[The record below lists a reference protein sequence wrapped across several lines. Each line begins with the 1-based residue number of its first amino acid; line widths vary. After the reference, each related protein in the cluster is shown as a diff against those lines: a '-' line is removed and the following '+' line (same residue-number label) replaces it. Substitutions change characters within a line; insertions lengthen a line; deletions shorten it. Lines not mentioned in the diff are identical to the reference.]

1 MSRALTV
8 AVVVL
13 VVAFGTTWTDAQPRT
28 GQKAD
33 TISQTVE
40 GTIKSV
46 RGTPVTLVT
55 LEDGTELSVP
65 ATVNVS
71 RDQLKPGAQIL
82 AEYHERA
89 GQKIAKSVAIKG

>member
-13 VVAFGTTWTDAQPRT
+13 VMAFGATWTNAQPRT

-40 GTIKSV
+40 GRIKWV
-46 RGTPVTLVT
+46 RGTLVT

-65 ATVNVS
+65 ATVNVA
-71 RDQLKPGAQIL
+71 RDQLKPGAQIT

-89 GQKIAKSVAIKG
+89 GQKIAKSVDIKG

>member
-8 AVVVL
+8 VVVVL
-13 VVAFGTTWTDAQPRT
+13 MMAFGATWANAQPRT
-28 GQKAD
+28 GRNAD
-33 TISQTVE
+33 KISQTVE

-46 RGTPVTLVT
+46 RGTLIT

-65 ATVNVS
+65 ATVKVS
-71 RDQLKPGAQIL
+71 MAQLKPGAQIV

-89 GQKIAKSVAIKG
+89 GQKIAKSVDIKG

>member
-13 VVAFGTTWTDAQPRT
+13 VMTIGATWTNAQPRT

-33 TISQTVE
+33 TITQTVE

-46 RGTPVTLVT
+46 RGTLVT

-65 ATVNVS
+65 ATVKVS
-71 RDQLKPGAQIL
+71 RDQLKPGAQIV

-89 GQKIAKSVAIKG
+89 GRKIANSVDIKG